1 MRMSVCSS
9 KRRMAASACRAH
21 ARRRASTRGV
31 SAGRREQGVRTQARG
46 DWVGE
51 AGGWRCG
58 GPAGGT
64 GWWPTQMLAGDG
76 RWGWAAAGVCA
87 HLLGADAALEGKR
100 RGHHAD
106 REAAGGA
113 RDVGDDRRRAR
124 AGAAAHARRDED
136 HVGVLD
142 DGADLRARLE
152 GARLA
157 HVRLAARAEP
167 TRRLADLDDGPG
179 ERLVER
185 LCIGVARDVLDAR
198 LALDAQVEAG
208 DAVERV
214 AAAAA
219 HADELDRARRQAFL
233 RLLLQRL
240 AHGHG
245 WQVLRQREAHLQPS
259 LERCALQVRHCA
271 A

>member
-1 MRMSVCSS
+1 MAGQRGARVVGP
-9 KRRMAASACRAH
+9 RRWSLVMGAGE
-21 ARRRASTRGV
+21 RRRLGCT
-31 SAGRREQGVRTQARG
+31 
-46 DWVGE
+46 
-51 AGGWRCG
+51 
-58 GPAGGT
+58 
-64 GWWPTQMLAGDG
+64 
-76 RWGWAAAGVCA
+76 

-106 REAAGGA
+106 REAAGRA

-142 DGADLRARLE
+142 GGADVRARLE
-152 GARLA
+152 GARFA
-157 HVRLAARAEP
+157 HLRLAARAQP

-179 ERLVER
+179 ERLVKR
-185 LCIGVARDVLDAR
+185 LCIGVARDVLNAR

-214 AAAAA
+214 AAAAT
-219 HADELDRARRQAFL
+219 HADELDRARRQPLL